1 MIENKY
7 FIASLP
13 APALKVILKQC
24 VESIDTVRHSLDG
37 SKTVFKLPV
46 GAEKPASF
54 NAFTE
59 YNHEQILTQM
69 ASSEWTLPNQ

>member
-13 APALKVILKQC
+13 APALKVILKHC
-24 VESIDTVRHSLDG
+24 VENINTVRKSIDG
-37 SKTVFKLPV
+37 SKAVFKLPL
-46 GAEKPASF
+46 GTDKPASF

-59 YNHEQILTQM
+59 YNHENILIEM
-69 ASSEWTLPNQ
+69 ATSEWTPPEI